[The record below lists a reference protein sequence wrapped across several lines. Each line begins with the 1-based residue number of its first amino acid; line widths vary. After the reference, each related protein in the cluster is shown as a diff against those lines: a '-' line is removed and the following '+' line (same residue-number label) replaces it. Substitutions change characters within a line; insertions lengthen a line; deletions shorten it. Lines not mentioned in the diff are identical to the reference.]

1 MLLHLF
7 KKCAIIIKNENKTV
21 QTLQKE
27 AKNESQ
33 EIAYMEHEYELNFL
47 RDLLKKSHIR
57 TVMLSSNDPVHA
69 LIGTRLSNIIGAYPV
84 ADVTIQKA
92 FGVIESSTK
101 YNLCTVLKLR
111 YVFMRLPI
119 LSEKNIFFIGP
130 YLSSP
135 LTSKEIFEIGEELKL
150 SVNTQKLLKEYYFSL
165 PLIPDNDRLFTV
177 IDLFC
182 ERIWQKPSF
191 AIVEINGNDTLPI
204 TQLNLL
210 SHGRTLDETVATM
223 EMMEL
228 RYAFENELIQAV
240 ALGQQHKEKML
251 ISILDEQMFERRLQD
266 PLRNAKNYCVIMNTL
281 LRKAAEQ
288 GGVHPMYIDRESSK
302 FASRIELTNDVKNIP
317 ELMKEIFSSYCRLV
331 RKHSTKKYS
340 PIVKKTILIIDSDI
354 SAELSLGSL
363 AEKQSISSGYLAT
376 VFKKE
381 TGKTVSEYIRER
393 RISYALHLLNTTNLQ
408 IQTIAMHCGIMDV
421 QYFSKIFKKQVGKT
435 PKEYRDAI
443 RQ

>member
-1 MLLHLF
+1 M
-7 KKCAIIIKNENKTV
+7 KDNQIV

-69 LIGTRLSNIIGAYPV
+69 LIGTQLSNIIGVYPG

-92 FGVIESSTK
+92 FGVIENSTK
-101 YNLCTVLKLR
+101 YNLCTVLKFR

-135 LTSKEIFEIGEELKL
+135 LSSKEIFEIGEELKL

-210 SHGRTLDETVATM
+210 SHGRTLDETMATM

-317 ELMKEIFSSYCRLV
+317 DLMKEIFSSYCRLV

>member
-1 MLLHLF
+1 
-7 KKCAIIIKNENKTV
+7 
-21 QTLQKE
+21 
-27 AKNESQ
+27 
-33 EIAYMEHEYELNFL
+33 MEYERELNFIC
-47 RDLLKKSHIR
+47 DLLKKSHVR
-57 TVMLSSNDPVHA
+57 TVMLSSNDPIDA
-69 LIGTRLSNIIGAYPV
+69 LVGTRLSNIIGAYR
-84 ADVTIQKA
+84 DEGVTVQKI
-92 FGVIESSTK
+92 FGVIENRTK
-101 YNLCTVLKLR
+101 YNFTNEFNLK

-119 LSEKNIFFIGP
+119 MSEKNIFLVGP
-130 YLSSP
+130 YLSEPPSTKDV
-135 LTSKEIFEIGEELKL
+135 LEIGEMLKL
-150 SVNTQKLLKEYYFSL
+150 PLSTQKLLKEYYSSL
-165 PLIPDNDRLFTV
+165 PVISEGDRLFTV

-182 ERIWQKPSF
+182 EKIWQDPSF
-191 AIVEINGNDTLPI
+191 STVEINGSDTLPI
-204 TQLNLL
+204 TQFNLL
-210 SHGRTLDETVATM
+210 PHGRTLDETVATM
-223 EMMEL
+223 EMMET

-240 ALGQQHKEKML
+240 VLGQQHKEKEL
-251 ISILDEQMFERRLQD
+251 IAVFNEQMFEKRIQD
-266 PLRNAKNYCVIMNTL
+266 PLRNAKNYCIIMNTL

-302 FASRIELTNDVKNIP
+302 LAAKIELINDVNNIP
-317 ELMKEIFSSYCRLV
+317 DLMREIFSSYCRLV

-340 PIVKKTILIIDSDI
+340 PIVKKTILTIDSDI
-354 SAELSLGSL
+354 SAELSLSTL

-376 VFKKE
+376 VFKSE

>member
-1 MLLHLF
+1 
-7 KKCAIIIKNENKTV
+7 
-21 QTLQKE
+21 
-27 AKNESQ
+27 
-33 EIAYMEHEYELNFL
+33 MEHEYELNFL

-69 LIGTRLSNIIGAYPV
+69 LIGTQLSNIIGVYPG

-92 FGVIESSTK
+92 FGVIENSTK
-101 YNLCTVLKLR
+101 YNLCTVLKFR

-135 LTSKEIFEIGEELKL
+135 LSSKEIFEIGEELKL

-165 PLIPDNDRLFTV
+165 PVISEGDRLFSA

-182 ERIWQKPSF
+182 EKIWQGTSF
-191 AIVEINGNDTLPI
+191 STTEINVSDTMPI
-204 TQLNLL
+204 PQINLL
-210 SHGRTLDETVATM
+210 LHGRTLDETVATM
-223 EMMEL
+223 EMMET

-240 ALGQQHKEKML
+240 VHGQQHKEKEL
-251 ISILDEQMFERRLQD
+251 IAVFNEQMFEKRIQD
-266 PLRNAKNYCVIMNTL
+266 PLRNAKNYCIIMNTL

-302 FASRIELTNDVKNIP
+302 LAAKIELINDVKNIP
-317 ELMKEIFSSYCRLV
+317 DLMREIFSSYCRLV

-354 SAELSLGSL
+354 SAELSLSTL

-376 VFKKE
+376 VFKNE

>member
-1 MLLHLF
+1 
-7 KKCAIIIKNENKTV
+7 
-21 QTLQKE
+21 
-27 AKNESQ
+27 
-33 EIAYMEHEYELNFL
+33 MEYERELNFIC
-47 RDLLKKSHIR
+47 DLLKKSHVR
-57 TVMLSSNDPVHA
+57 TVMLSANDPIDA
-69 LIGTRLSNIIGAYPV
+69 LVGTRLSNIIGAYR
-84 ADVTIQKA
+84 DEGVTVQKI
-92 FGVIESSTK
+92 FGVIENRTK
-101 YNLCTVLKLR
+101 YNFTNEFNLK

-119 LSEKNIFFIGP
+119 MSEKNIFFVGP
-130 YLSSP
+130 YLSEPPSTKDV
-135 LTSKEIFEIGEELKL
+135 LEIGETLKL
-150 SVNTQKLLKEYYFSL
+150 PLSTQKPLKEYYSSL
-165 PLIPDNDRLFTV
+165 PVISEGDRLFTV

-182 ERIWQKPSF
+182 EKIWQDPSF
-191 AIVEINGNDTLPI
+191 STVEINGSDTLPI
-204 TQLNLL
+204 TQFNLL
-210 SHGRTLDETVATM
+210 PHGRTLDETVATM
-223 EMMEL
+223 EMMET

-240 ALGQQHKEKML
+240 VLGQQHKEKEL
-251 ISILDEQMFERRLQD
+251 ISVFNEQMFEKRIQD
-266 PLRNAKNYCVIMNTL
+266 PLRNAKNYCIIMNTL

-302 FASRIELTNDVKNIP
+302 LAAKIELINDVKNIP
-317 ELMKEIFSSYCRLV
+317 DLMREIFSSYCRLV

-340 PIVKKTILIIDSDI
+340 PIVKKTILTIDSDI
-354 SAELSLGSL
+354 SAELSLSTL

-376 VFKKE
+376 VFKSE

>member
-1 MLLHLF
+1 
-7 KKCAIIIKNENKTV
+7 
-21 QTLQKE
+21 
-27 AKNESQ
+27 
-33 EIAYMEHEYELNFL
+33 MEYERELNFIC
-47 RDLLKKSHIR
+47 DLLKKSHVR
-57 TVMLSSNDPVHA
+57 TVMLSSNDPIDA
-69 LIGTRLSNIIGAYPV
+69 LAGTRLSNIIGAYRDE
-84 ADVTIQKA
+84 DVTVQKV
-92 FGVIESSTK
+92 FGVIENSTK
-101 YNLCTVLKLR
+101 YNFTNEFNLK

-119 LSEKNIFFIGP
+119 MSEKNIFFVGP

-135 LTSKEIFEIGEELKL
+135 LSSKEIFEIGEELKL

-165 PLIPDNDRLFTV
+165 PVISEGDRLFSA

-182 ERIWQKPSF
+182 EKIWQGTSF
-191 AIVEINGNDTLPI
+191 STTEINVSDTMPI
-204 TQLNLL
+204 PQINLL
-210 SHGRTLDETVATM
+210 LHGRTLDETVATM
-223 EMMEL
+223 EMMET

-240 ALGQQHKEKML
+240 VHGQQHKEKEL
-251 ISILDEQMFERRLQD
+251 IAVFNEQMFEKRIQD
-266 PLRNAKNYCVIMNTL
+266 PLRNAKNYCIIMNTL

-302 FASRIELTNDVKNIP
+302 LAAKIELINDVKNIP
-317 ELMKEIFSSYCRLV
+317 DLMREIFSSYCRLV

-354 SAELSLGSL
+354 SAELSLSTL

-376 VFKKE
+376 VFKNE

>member
-1 MLLHLF
+1 
-7 KKCAIIIKNENKTV
+7 V
-21 QTLQKE
+21 
-27 AKNESQ
+27 
-33 EIAYMEHEYELNFL
+33 
-47 RDLLKKSHIR
+47 
-57 TVMLSSNDPVHA
+57 
-69 LIGTRLSNIIGAYPV
+69 GTRLSNIIGAYQ
-84 ADVTIQKA
+84 DEGVTVQKI
-92 FGVIESSTK
+92 FGVIENRTK
-101 YNLCTVLKLR
+101 YNFTNEFNLK

-119 LSEKNIFFIGP
+119 MSEKNIFFVGP
-130 YLSSP
+130 YLSEPPSTKDV
-135 LTSKEIFEIGEELKL
+135 LEIGETLKL
-150 SVNTQKLLKEYYFSL
+150 PLSTQKPLKEYYSSL
-165 PLIPDNDRLFTV
+165 PVISEGDRLFTV

-182 ERIWQKPSF
+182 EKIWQDPSF
-191 AIVEINGNDTLPI
+191 STVEINGSDTLPI
-204 TQLNLL
+204 TQFNLL
-210 SHGRTLDETVATM
+210 PHGRTLDETVATM
-223 EMMEL
+223 EMMET

-240 ALGQQHKEKML
+240 VLGQQHKEKEL
-251 ISILDEQMFERRLQD
+251 ISVFNEQMFQKRIQD
-266 PLRNAKNYCVIMNTL
+266 PLRNAKNYCIIMNTL

-302 FASRIELTNDVKNIP
+302 LAAKIELINDVKNIP
-317 ELMKEIFSSYCRLV
+317 DLMREIFSSYCRLV

-340 PIVKKTILIIDSDI
+340 PIVKKTILTIDSDI
-354 SAELSLGSL
+354 SAELSLSTL

-376 VFKKE
+376 VFKSE